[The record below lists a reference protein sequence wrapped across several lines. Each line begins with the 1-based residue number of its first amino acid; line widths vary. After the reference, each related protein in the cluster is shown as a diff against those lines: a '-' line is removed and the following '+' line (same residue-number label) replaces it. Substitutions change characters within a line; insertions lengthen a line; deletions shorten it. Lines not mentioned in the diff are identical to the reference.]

1 MPDMGP
7 ELPCM
12 PDMAV
17 PAGVDVVAQPARP
30 RDAARAAAIEMVRNF
45 EVMEGSFKRWEL
57 VVVW

>member
-1 MPDMGP
+1 
-7 ELPCM
+7 M

-45 EVMEGSFKRWEL
+45 EVMEGSFKRGEL
-57 VVVW
+57 VVV